1 MCFHHHGHDVLYGAI
16 QETFWVIS
24 RFWYATNDSFYMSDY
39 LSQEHLH
46 ELDQEFYD
54 HELPL
59 ADLRV
64 NKLLPLALDDQSF
77 SSDRPTIF
85 CS

>member
-1 MCFHHHGHDVLYGAI
+1 MGMMFYMVQFKKRSG
-16 QETFWVIS
+16 VIS

-54 HELPL
+54 HELPP
-59 ADLRV
+59 ADLLRV

-77 SSDRPTIF
+77 
-85 CS
+85 